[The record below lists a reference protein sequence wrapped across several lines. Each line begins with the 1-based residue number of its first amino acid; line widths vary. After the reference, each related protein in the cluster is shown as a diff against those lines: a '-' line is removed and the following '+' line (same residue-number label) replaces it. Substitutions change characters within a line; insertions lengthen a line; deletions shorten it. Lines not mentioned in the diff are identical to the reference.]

1 MCHRCDS
8 SVVESSVGTVAS
20 NDYVIWYLSQLLVL
34 LNLQQ
39 GLDAV
44 RIWRAIEETKMDILI
59 NVEDV

>member
-1 MCHRCDS
+1 M
-8 SVVESSVGTVAS
+8 VESSVGTVAS